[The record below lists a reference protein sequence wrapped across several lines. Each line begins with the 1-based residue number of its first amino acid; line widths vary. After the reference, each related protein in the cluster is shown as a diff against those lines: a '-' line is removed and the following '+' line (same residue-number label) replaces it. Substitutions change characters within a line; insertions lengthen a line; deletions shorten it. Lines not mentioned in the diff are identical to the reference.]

1 MLYKRDGF
9 TVQVL
14 NCVQGWNI
22 MNRYKNV
29 FIEEVSKAIN
39 VDAAEVAKLIK
50 TPEAE
55 RGDFA
60 LPCFPFAK
68 QLKQNPAQIAV
79 DIASRFADNPM
90 FEKVA
95 AEGPYVNA
103 TISGAH
109 VIATLIPKIRNADEH
124 FATSDIGYGQTVV
137 IDFSSPNIAK
147 PLGFHH
153 LRSTMIGNALG
164 LIHRAMGYTVKRI
177 NFLGD
182 WGKTFGLLAE
192 AFDRVGDRER
202 LNREGIAYLLELYV
216 EANKLKESDPG
227 FDDAAREMFVR
238 QEQGDEHAMALWELF
253 RNISLKEF
261 KRIYRRLDVEFD
273 YFEGESHY
281 RDGMDEVIA
290 EVHRTAGTR
299 EDQGALVVDMS
310 YADDEPPMMLRKS
323 DGATLYATRDI
334 AAARDRY
341 ERFGFS
347 KSLYVVG
354 TEQKRHFEQLK
365 RALAAM
371 GCDWQEKMVHV
382 NFGRVHGM
390 STRKGTVVF
399 LEDVLNE
406 ARERAIEKMSEDSA
420 DRNIDIRAVAEEVG
434 IGGIV
439 FGDLKNL
446 RASDYNFDWDEILNT
461 KGFTGICVQYAHARC
476 CSILRKGGGAPDIGA
491 ADLSLLTAAE
501 EATLVKEIGRI
512 PKAVEAAAMELEPS
526 RLARAL
532 YEAARA
538 WNRYQQSGNNDKSL
552 RILVEDE
559 KIRTARLALVDAT
572 RIALERG
579 LSLLGVPAPDAM

>member
-1 MLYKRDGF
+1 ME
-9 TVQVL
+9 
-14 NCVQGWNI
+14 
-22 MNRYKNV
+22 RYKKA
-29 FIEEVSKAIN
+29 FTEEVSKALQI
-39 VDAAEVAKLIK
+39 DAAEVAQLVK
-50 TPEAE
+50 TPEAD
-55 RGDFA
+55 RGDMA

-68 QLKQNPAQIAV
+68 QLKKNPAQIAS
-79 DIASRFADNPM
+79 DLAERFADNAM
-90 FEKVA
+90 FEKVV

-103 TISGAH
+103 TISAAH
-109 VIATLIPKIRNADEH
+109 VISNLIPQVRNADSH
-124 FATSDIGYGQTVV
+124 FATSDLGYGQNVV

-153 LRSTMIGNALG
+153 LRSTMIGNALAQ
-164 LIHRAMGYTVKRI
+164 IHKALGYTVKRI

-192 AFDRVGDRER
+192 AFDRVGDKER
-202 LNREGIAYLLELYV
+202 LGKEGISYLLELYV

-227 FDDAAREMFVR
+227 FDEAARQMFVK

-261 KRIYRRLDVEFD
+261 KRIYRRLDVTFD
-273 YFEGESHY
+273 FFEGESHY
-281 RDGMDEVIA
+281 RDGMDKVID
-290 EVHRTAGTR
+290 EVHNTAGTR
-299 EDQGALVVDMS
+299 EDQGALVVDMP

-334 AAARDRY
+334 AAAKDRHA
-341 ERFGFS
+341 RFDFA

-371 GCDWQEKMVHV
+371 GCDWQEKMTHV

-399 LEDVLNE
+399 LEEVLNE
-406 ARERAIEKMSEDSA
+406 ARDRAMEKMSEDST
-420 DRNIDIRAVAEEVG
+420 DRNINIKAVAEEVG

-476 CSILRKGGGAPDIGA
+476 CSILRKGGGAPEIET
-491 ADLSLLTAAE
+491 ADLSLLTAPE

-512 PKAVEAAAMELEPS
+512 PKAVEAAAKELEPS
-526 RLARAL
+526 RLARAV

-538 WNRYQQSGNNDKSL
+538 WNRYQQSGNTDKSL

-559 KIRTARLALVDAT
+559 KVKAARLALVDAT

-579 LSLLGVPAPDAM
+579 LTILGVPAPDAM

>member
-1 MLYKRDGF
+1 
-9 TVQVL
+9 
-14 NCVQGWNI
+14 
-22 MNRYKNV
+22 MNRYKNAFV
-29 FIEEVSKAIN
+29 EEVANTVGVEAS
-39 VDAAEVAKLIK
+39 EVAKLVK
-50 TPEAE
+50 VPEAD

-68 QLKQNPAQIAV
+68 QLKQNPAQIALSL
-79 DIASRFADNPM
+79 AAHFADHPM
-90 FEKVA
+90 FEKVEA
-95 AEGPYVNA
+95 AGPYVNA
-103 TISGAH
+103 TIRSAH
-109 VIATLIPKIRNADEH
+109 VIGTLVPQIRNADDH
-124 FATSDIGYGQTVV
+124 FATSDLGYGQTVV
-137 IDFSSPNIAK
+137 VDFSSPNIAK

-153 LRSTMIGNALG
+153 LRSTMIGNALVN
-164 LIHRAMGYTVKRI
+164 IHKALGYTVKRI

-192 AFDRVGDRER
+192 AFDRVGDEER
-202 LNREGIAYLLELYV
+202 LKKEGIKYLLELYV

-227 FDDAAREMFVR
+227 FDDAARQMFVK
-238 QEQGDEHAMALWELF
+238 QEQGDDHAMALWELF
-253 RNISLKEF
+253 RSISLKEF
-261 KRIYRRLDVEFD
+261 KRIYRRLDVDFD
-273 YFEGESHY
+273 FFEGESYY
-281 RDGMDEVIA
+281 RHGMDEVIA
-290 EVHRTAGTR
+290 DITRTAGTR
-299 EDQGALVVDMS
+299 EDQGALVVDMA
-310 YADDEPPMMLRKS
+310 YADDEPPMMLKKS

-334 AAARDRY
+334 AAAKDRQ
-341 ERFGFS
+341 ERFNFA

-354 TEQKRHFEQLK
+354 TEQKRHFDQLK
-365 RALAAM
+365 RALSAM

-406 ARERAIEKMSEDSA
+406 ARDRAYEKMSSDSA
-420 DRNIDIRAVAEEVG
+420 DRNIDIKAVAEEVG

-446 RASDYNFDWDEILNT
+446 RASDYTFDWEEILNT

-476 CSILRKGGGAPDIGA
+476 CSILRKAGGAPEVSG
-491 ADLSLLTAAE
+491 ADLSLLTAPE

-512 PKAVEAAAMELEPS
+512 PQAVELAATELEPS

-538 WNRYQQSGNNDKSL
+538 WNRYQQAGNAEKSL

-559 KIRTARLALVDAT
+559 SVKQARLALVDAT
-572 RIALERG
+572 RIALARG
-579 LSLLGVPAPDAM
+579 LSLLGVPAPEAM